1 MHDNIP
7 LNNLQNH
14 RPFEPRRPYT
24 TLSNPSDVG
33 RRHSK
38 MGSIRVAISYAFDWA
53 ILVVFAVAGYILGNL
68 TPQKRPF
75 NLGNPDISFPLYD
88 DTVSITNAFLICI
101 VAPILIILVV
111 SLLFVPGSTVPPGT
125 PKSIIWRRKLWE
137 IHAGWLGLIFSVIA
151 TWFIVSTT
159 KNLLGKPRPNAIAR
173 CQPDLDNIAQYIV
186 GGVAATTSST
196 PGQLVSAD
204 ICKNPDASVV
214 NDGFRSFPSGH
225 SSIAASGLVYLTFF
239 LASKFGVTAPWAP
252 RTEGLTEQSHSAFP
266 SRIVGDIEM
275 QASDANSAP
284 RERTNNRPISSVRR
298 QAAAPPIYLVLL
310 TMVPFCVCIFICASR
325 WFDFMHHG
333 VDIFV
338 AFAIGSVTSY
348 FGFRFYHLPIAQGA
362 GWAWGPRSED
372 AAFWAG
378 VGRQGY
384 GHGMDKGR
392 HYYMG

>member
-1 MHDNIP
+1 MRDNIP

-14 RPFEPRRPYT
+14 RTFEPRRPYT

-75 NLGNPDISFPLYD
+75 SLGNPDISFPLYD

-101 VAPILIILVV
+101 VAPILIILIV
-111 SLLFVPGSTVPPGT
+111 SLLLVPGSTVPPGT

-173 CQPDLDNIAQYIV
+173 CQPDLENIAHYIV

-225 SSIAASGLVYLTFF
+225 SSIATSGLVYLTFF
-239 LASKFGVTAPWAP
+239 LASKFGVTASWAP

-275 QASDANSAP
+275 QRSDANSAP
-284 RERTNNRPISSVRR
+284 REPTNNRPISSVRR
-298 QAAAPPIYLVLL
+298 QAAAPPI
-310 TMVPFCVCIFICASR
+310 
-325 WFDFMHHG
+325 
-333 VDIFV
+333 
-338 AFAIGSVTSY
+338 
-348 FGFRFYHLPIAQGA
+348 
-362 GWAWGPRSED
+362 
-372 AAFWAG
+372 
-378 VGRQGY
+378 
-384 GHGMDKGR
+384 
-392 HYYMG
+392 